1 MDVHYN
7 GEEARLLPQNGGGQ
21 NYEAG
26 EQQDNEN
33 GGVLQEQQRNE
44 NNDEIQEQQED
55 GNVDQHRVDDPLP
68 GIVTDLAKLLQRINT
83 LEVQARRRKKLCIC
97 SIIVSIFA
105 VALALTG
112 GGLTAAAYITLTNE
126 LRNNSTENYNL
137 SNSSSSEE
145 TQHATY
151 VVIGSEGCSNNADV
165 VYDGIT
171 VGFKSDTGTNFQ
183 CMPTSKTHVHYYEY
197 MSNHTNS
204 TEPLIYGS
212 IVRYKTFRENNNKP
226 AGCALCRIDG
236 HTTIE
241 TLPATNRC
249 AESWTKQYEGF
260 LMTGGICVHLE
271 MVVGKV
277 DSTNEHLPLHHEVL
291 PEMGKN
297 SIYNKDF
304 VLGCV
309 VCSK

>member
-1 MDVHYN
+1 MAARYN
-7 GEEARLLPQNGGGQ
+7 RKDEKASLLKEGGGQ
-21 NYEAG
+21 NYEVG
-26 EQQDNEN
+26 GQQDNEN
-33 GGVLQEQQRNE
+33 SGEFRVEGNERSGKQEYCDQQ
-44 NNDEIQEQQED
+44 NDPPAIAAD
-55 GNVDQHRVDDPLP
+55 LP
-68 GIVTDLAKLLQRINT
+68 QRINT
-83 LEVQARRRKKLCIC
+83 LEVQARRCKKLCIC

-112 GGLTAAAYITLTNE
+112 GGLTAAAYFTPTNE
-126 LRNNSTENYNL
+126 LRNSSTENYNL

-145 TQHATY
+145 TKHATY
-151 VVIGSEGCSNNADV
+151 VVIGSEGCNNADV

-197 MSNHTNS
+197 ISNHTKS

-236 HTTIE
+236 RDTIE

-249 AESWTKQYEGF
+249 AESWTKQYEGY
-260 LMTGGICVHLE
+260 LMTGGICVHFE

-277 DSTNEHLPLHHEVL
+277 DSTNEHLTLHHEVL
-291 PEMGKN
+291 PEMGN
-297 SIYNKDF
+297 DPPIYKEDF
-304 VLGCV
+304 VLSCV

>member
-1 MDVHYN
+1 M
-7 GEEARLLPQNGGGQ
+7 
-21 NYEAG
+21 
-26 EQQDNEN
+26 
-33 GGVLQEQQRNE
+33 
-44 NNDEIQEQQED
+44 
-55 GNVDQHRVDDPLP
+55 DDPLP
-68 GIVTDLAKLLQRINT
+68 VADLAELLQRIDR
-83 LEVQARRRKKLCIC
+83 LELQARRRKKLCIC

-112 GGLTAAAYITLTNE
+112 GGFTAAAYFTPTNE
-126 LRNNSTENYNL
+126 LRNSSTENYDL
-137 SNSSSSEE
+137 SNSSSSSSED
-145 TQHATY
+145 TKHATY
-151 VVIGSEGCSNNADV
+151 VVIGSEGCNNADV

-171 VGFKSDTGTNFQ
+171 VGFKFKSDTGTNFQ

-197 MSNHTNS
+197 ISNHTKS

-260 LMTGGICVHLE
+260 LITGGICVHFE

-277 DSTNEHLPLHHEVL
+277 YLTNKHLPLHHEVL
-291 PEMGKN
+291 PEMGN
-297 SIYNKDF
+297 DPPIYKEDF
-304 VLGCV
+304 VLSCV